1 MRRRLDLHAA
11 RVKIHG
17 FSGAEL
23 PMATVELTKDNFEDV
38 VTKNDMVIV
47 DFWASWCGPCK
58 SFAPVFDAASEK
70 HKDIV
75 FAKVDADAQQELAG
89 SFSIRSIPFVMLFRE
104 KVVLFAQAGALPAEG
119 LESVIRQAREL
130 DMAQVHKE
138 IAEQQAQQQE

>member
-1 MRRRLDLHAA
+1 
-11 RVKIHG
+11 
-17 FSGAEL
+17 
-23 PMATVELTKDNFEDV
+23 MATVELTKENFEDV

-119 LESVIRQAREL
+119 LESVIRQAREI

>member
-1 MRRRLDLHAA
+1 
-11 RVKIHG
+11 
-17 FSGAEL
+17 
-23 PMATVELTKDNFEDV
+23 MATVALTKENFEEV

-138 IAEQQAQQQE
+138 IAEQQAQQKE

>member
-1 MRRRLDLHAA
+1 
-11 RVKIHG
+11 
-17 FSGAEL
+17 
-23 PMATVELTKDNFEDV
+23 MATVDLTKDNFEDV

-58 SFAPVFDAASEK
+58 SFAPVFESASEQ

-75 FAKVDADAQQELAG
+75 FGKINADNEQELAG
-89 SFSIRSIPFVMLFRE
+89 TFSIRSIPFVMLFRE

-138 IAEQQAQQQE
+138 IAEQQAQQE

>member
-1 MRRRLDLHAA
+1 
-11 RVKIHG
+11 
-17 FSGAEL
+17 
-23 PMATVELTKDNFEDV
+23 MATVELTKDNFEDV

-58 SFAPVFDAASEK
+58 SFAPVFEAASEK

-138 IAEQQAQQQE
+138 IAEQQTQDQE